1 MKIQILPLSLMALSL
16 AAVAEEESPKRSTDI
31 EVGIIS
37 TSGNTE
43 TTTLKAK
50 LDLRHDLE
58 RFKNQFIIEGL
69 YAENQVAITEEDG
82 STRNETQTTAERYAL
97 SNKTDFKLNEEHRS
111 LFGFVSYE
119 QDEFSGFEYQA
130 SFAVGY
136 ADRFFTKDNSYW
148 SYSVGPGMLFNE
160 TEDTIVDGEVVTE
173 GESNSTGIVRLATE
187 YVYKFNDNAKFTQT
201 LASDV
206 PFESDQNQRTSSV
219 TAITANIVE
228 GLALKASLTINN
240 NSEAPEGRENTDTQT
255 AVTVV
260 YSF

>member
-1 MKIQILPLSLMALSL
+1 MKHHILPLAILALSL
-16 AAVAEEESPKRSTDI
+16 NAVAEEEKSTRSTDV
-31 EVGIIS
+31 ELGIIS

-43 TTTLKAK
+43 TTTIKAK

-58 RFKNQFIIEGL
+58 RFKNQLIIEGL
-69 YAENQVAITEEDG
+69 YAENQVETTVDDV
-82 STRNETQTTAERYAL
+82 TRTETQTTAERYVL
-97 SNKTDFKLNEEHRS
+97 SNKTDFKLGNEHQS

-130 SFAVGY
+130 SFAIGY

-160 TEDTIVDGEVVTE
+160 TEDTDSAE
-173 GESNSTGIVRLATE
+173 GESNSTGIIRLATE
-187 YVYKFNDNAKFTQT
+187 YLYEFSDHAKFTQT

-206 PFESDQNQRTSSV
+206 PFDSDQNQKTTSVS
-219 TAITANIVE
+219 AITANIAE
-228 GLALKASLTINN
+228 GFALKASLTVIN
-240 NSEAPEGRENTDTQT
+240 NSEAPEGREKTDTQT
-255 AVTVV
+255 AVTIV

>member
-1 MKIQILPLSLMALSL
+1 MKRHILPFTLLALSVNAL
-16 AAVAEEESPKRSTDI
+16 AEEEKSNRSTDVELGVI
-31 EVGIIS
+31 A

-43 TTTLKAK
+43 TTTFKGK
-50 LDLRHDLE
+50 LDLRYDFE
-58 RFKNQFIIEGL
+58 RIKNQTIFEAL
-69 YAENQVAITEEDG
+69 YSENQVQLDDG
-82 STRNETQTTAERYAL
+82 SQEDQTTAERYSF
-97 SNKTDFKLNEEHRS
+97 SNKTDFKLNKEHVS

-119 QDEFSGFEYQA
+119 EDQFSGFEYQA

-136 ADRFFTKDNSYW
+136 AARFFTKENSYW

-160 TEDTIVDGEVVTE
+160 TEGPD

-187 YVYKFNDNAKFTQT
+187 YVYEFSDNAKFTQT
-201 LASDV
+201 LSSDV
-206 PFESDQNQRTSSV
+206 PFESDQNQRSRSV

-228 GLALKASLTINN
+228 GLALKASLTVDN
-240 NSEAPEGRENTDTQT
+240 NSEAPEGREKTDTQT